1 LTRVR
6 ETEETCL
13 LEQSWDGSIV
23 AAPTSLPPLFLPINT
38 EGGSTRRE
46 DRAKKRKRR
55 EERKKERKN
64 RER

>member
-1 LTRVR
+1 
-6 ETEETCL
+6 
-13 LEQSWDGSIV
+13 V
-23 AAPTSLPPLFLPINT
+23 ATLAFLSPLFLPINT

-46 DRAKKRKRR
+46 DRAKKRNRR